1 MRDIPQVLERWGGW
15 AAADHSQLDWQ
26 KTAAGFRG
34 LLPRPSS
41 SRISCCDDD
50 GLLIDGCV
58 TRLQTSRPEE
68 YQLLILHYVM
78 KQPKRAI
85 ARSIK
90 RDEKLVRIMLQM
102 AEGFVEGCLAMLDV
116 KLDMDPIVEIYREP
130 KEIFTRSA
138 ISRLLYQ

>member
-34 LLPRPSS
+34 LLPQPSAT
-41 SRISCCDDD
+41 RITCCDDD

-58 TRLQTSRPEE
+58 VRLQKFRPEE
-68 YQLLILHYVM
+68 YQLLIMHYVM

-85 ARSIK
+85 ARAIK
-90 RDEKLVRIMLQM
+90 RDEKLVRIMMQM
-102 AEGFVEGCLAMLDV
+102 GEGFVEGCLAMLDI
-116 KLDMDPIVEIYREP
+116 KLDMDPIVEIDRQP
-130 KEIFTRSA
+130 KEVFTRSA
-138 ISRLLYQ
+138 KSRLLY

>member
-15 AAADHSQLDWQ
+15 AAADHSHLDWQ

-34 LLPRPSS
+34 LLPQHSS
-41 SRISCCDDD
+41 TRITCCDDD

-58 TRLQTSRPEE
+58 VRLQKFRPEE

-85 ARSIK
+85 ARAIK
-90 RDEKLVRIMLQM
+90 RDEKLVRIMMQM

-116 KLDMDPIVEIYREP
+116 KLDMDPIVEIHRQP
-130 KEIFTRSA
+130 KEVFTRSA
-138 ISRLLYQ
+138 KSRLLY

>member
-15 AAADHSQLDWQ
+15 AAADNSQLDWQ

-34 LLPRPSS
+34 LLPYPSS
-41 SRISCCDDD
+41 TRLICCDDD

-58 TRLQTSRPEE
+58 TRLQTTRPEE

-78 KQPKRAI
+78 KHSKRAI
-85 ARSIK
+85 ARAMK

-116 KLDMDPIVEIYREP
+116 KLDMDPLVEVYREP
-130 KEIFTRSA
+130 KIVLTRSA
-138 ISRLLYQ
+138 KSRLLY

>member
-1 MRDIPQVLERWGGW
+1 MRDMPLVLERWGGW
-15 AAADHSQLDWQ
+15 AASDHSQLDWQ

-34 LLPRPSS
+34 LLPHPSS
-41 SRISCCDDD
+41 TPISCCDDD

-58 TRLQTSRPEE
+58 KRLERFRPDE

-85 ARSIK
+85 ARAIK

-116 KLDMDPIVEIYREP
+116 KLEMDPIVEIIREP
-130 KEIFTRSA
+130 KNILTRSA
-138 ISRLLYQ
+138 KSRLLY